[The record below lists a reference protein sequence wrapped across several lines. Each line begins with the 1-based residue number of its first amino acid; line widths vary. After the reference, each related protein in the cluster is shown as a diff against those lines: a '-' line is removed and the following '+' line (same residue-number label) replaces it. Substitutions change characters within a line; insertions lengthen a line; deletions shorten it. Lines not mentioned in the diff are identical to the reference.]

1 MIRPLRYSL
10 RMISRAR
17 GSALLRSG
25 AVAVAAALTFFVL
38 AQSSTVRSQAQ
49 DLAVGGIGVD
59 TIERATISLTII
71 AVIVGALQVGV
82 LMTRVVLQR
91 MQEIGVL
98 KAAGISSRDIFLI
111 FLFESLIYGFAGG
124 VIGCLAGLVIAAL
137 GPMPGGEDILRA
149 FVITVALS
157 TIVATLA
164 GLAPA
169 RRAVRAPAVEAINH
183 AW

>member
-1 MIRPLRYSL
+1 MIKPLRYSL
-10 RMISRAR
+10 RMIGRAR
-17 GSALLRSG
+17 GSSLLRSG

-38 AQSSTVRSQAQ
+38 AQSSTVRAQAA

-59 TIERATISLTII
+59 TIERATVSLTII

-98 KAAGISSRDIFLI
+98 KAAGVSSRNIFLV
-111 FLFESLIYGFAGG
+111 FLYESLIYGFVGG
-124 VIGCLAGLVIAAL
+124 VIGCAIGMLIALL
-137 GPMPGGEDILRA
+137 GPMPGGGEILRA
-149 FVITVALS
+149 FAITVALS
-157 TIVATLA
+157 TVVATIA

-169 RRAVRAPAVEAINH
+169 RRAVKAPAVEAINH

>member
-1 MIRPLRYSL
+1 MIKPLKYSL
-10 RMISRAR
+10 RMITRAR
-17 GSALLRSG
+17 GSSLLRSG

-38 AQSSTVRSQAQ
+38 AQSSTVRNQAT

-59 TIERATISLTII
+59 TIERATLSLTVI

-98 KAAGISSRDIFLI
+98 KAAGVSSRDIFLV
-111 FLFESLIYGFAGG
+111 FLFESLIYGLTGG
-124 VIGCLAGLVIAAL
+124 VIGCLVGLLIALL
-137 GPMPGGEDILRA
+137 GPMPGSEEILRA

-157 TIVATLA
+157 TVVATLA

-169 RRAVRAPAVEAINH
+169 RRAVQAPAVEAINH